1 MVAWQKIQ
9 IPEKPTDEIVHVS
22 SIAPAASEKTVRD
35 FFQFCGKIKE
45 LEIQTSDDGNSK
57 EALVWFERGSA
68 AKTACMLSNAMIADQ
83 HIQVKYHFDG
93 QFDSSGPSSPQQ
105 EQHAQEVAAEATRN
119 TSDVKYIDEDKAAKT
134 GESER
139 KVEKQEDKPV
149 SQEDKPR
156 LSIVAELV
164 AAGYILS
171 EQIQKR
177 AQGLDAKYGVTTTMQ
192 SYWGKLDEK
201 LKIQEKA
208 QMVDDRL
215 HIKQAVDNLVATAAS
230 YGNQAMQTQAGQ
242 RATETVRGIHQ
253 ESLKIAEEKKAKQQ
267 QQAAE
272 QQQPSTDAP
281 SSSQK

>member
-9 IPEKPTDEIVHVS
+9 IPEKPTDELVHVL
-22 SIAPAASEKTVRD
+22 SIAPGASEKTVRD

-45 LEIQTSDDGNSK
+45 FEMQTSDDGNSK

-93 QFDSSGPSSPQQ
+93 QFDSPTPSTPQQ
-105 EQHAQEVAAEATRN
+105 EQQAQEVAAEATRSV
-119 TSDVKYIDEDKAAKT
+119 SDVKYISEDQPPKT
-134 GESER
+134 GE
-139 KVEKQEDKPV
+139 QENKPIN
-149 SQEDKPR
+149 QEDKPR
-156 LSIVAELV
+156 LSIVAEMV

-177 AQGLDAKYGVTTTMQ
+177 AQGLDAKYGVSTTVQ
-192 SYWGKLDEK
+192 SYWGKLDGT

-230 YGNQAMQTQAGQ
+230 YGNQAMQTQTGQ
-242 RATETVRGIHQ
+242 RATEAVRGIHQ

-272 QQQPSTDAP
+272 QAPADAAP
-281 SSSQK
+281 SSSSSQQ